1 MTRPVNVVA
10 SFIDPSITLAQLAE
24 VGVKRISVG
33 GSLSRLALAA
43 FLAGA
48 REMKDAGGF
57 TWLRDTVPIRE
68 LRTIFT
74 ARTSMAGQPNR

>member
-10 SFIDPSITLAQLAE
+10 STLDPSVTAAQLAE

-43 FLAGA
+43 FAQGA
-48 REMKDAGGF
+48 RDMKERGGF
-57 TWLRDTVPIRE
+57 IWLRSTVPSRE
-68 LRTIFT
+68 LRAIFS
-74 ARTSMAGQPNR
+74 AEGQGTG